1 MTKHAM
7 MNDEQ
12 LIEKAVSVLVR
23 EIGPVE
29 TGRFLSMPQQ
39 KRLDSVK
46 RHHEWQ
52 DGLEKEKFFTEVF
65 GD

>member
-1 MTKHAM
+1 MTEHAM
-7 MNDEQ
+7 MSDEQ
-12 LIEKAVSVLVR
+12 LIKKAVSILVR

-29 TGRFLSMPQQ
+29 AGRFLSMPHQ

-52 DGLEKEKFFTEVF
+52 DGLDKEQFFSRIF
-65 GD
+65 NA